1 MPKCFFSLLPARC
14 FFYDTFTKLSRHL
27 LPITA
32 IERQFVGNL
41 LIRQIQSHEI
51 EAQDPHLQGLMMA
64 GKDGVGEIIV
74 VCRITFRFSDRYI
87 FYLLAGGQSFQRV
100 RTMWLLWSCHIT
112 FRCSIMAVVVSS
124 GFPEKGHIV
133 SVSV

>member
-1 MPKCFFSLLPARC
+1 MLLSLLPAHC
-14 FFYDTFTKLSRHL
+14 FFYDPFTKLSRHL

-74 VCRITFRFSDRYI
+74 VCRITLVLADFR
-87 FYLLAGGQSFQRV
+87 
-100 RTMWLLWSCHIT
+100 
-112 FRCSIMAVVVSS
+112 
-124 GFPEKGHIV
+124 
-133 SVSV
+133 